1 MEQINV
7 APQRVQ
13 LCKPQKVSQ
22 EQQQEHWKKQEKYSR
37 TSTRPNPKKK
47 SLKTERPR
55 IWLIM

>member
-37 TSTRPNPKKK
+37 TSTTESKKEEPQN
-47 SLKTERPR
+47 ERPR